1 MLIVGLK
8 QIILSSVRRKQ
19 LLVLLVA
26 AVLIFLATKRHSL
39 WTENDPGSV
48 EPKATDRKPEEGAVG
63 ADVSRGGHKDG
74 THQQA
79 AFNASALQASKERL
93 KQPGSGPAIAE
104 NKPHGAE
111 PTKEVHHL
119 FFLKVHKAA
128 STTVLNVIY
137 RFALSRHLVVVLPVG
152 LRTNVLSE
160 RSKVWTR
167 YVAPLPPGADHFD
180 VLCNH
185 LIFDE
190 TSIRRA
196 LPKDSLF
203 VGIVRQPFDQFVSAF
218 WYYREKYNYSYL
230 KKIPGSRPIST
241 YLRNPKLWEPKETQF
256 ITSRMSID
264 FGMDPAR
271 VHDTVYVNQYVKYLN
286 DTFHLVMVSDRFDES
301 ILLMRRLL
309 GWRVRDVIYIKNNAR
324 TTFYNQTFTSKEK
337 RTHRDWNPADYALYE
352 HFARV
357 LDDKVR
363 DAGQVFRQEVESFR
377 VIRQA
382 VRDYCRGNST
392 HTPLKVQATLWAEEF
407 SVTKEMCDLMTM
419 DEIPFVNLMRRVNGK
434 KHN

>member
-1 MLIVGLK
+1 M
-8 QIILSSVRRKQ
+8 QSSLTSVYRNRGKQ

-26 AVLIFLATKRHSL
+26 AVLIFLATKRHAL
-39 WTENDPGSV
+39 WTENDPSSV
-48 EPKATDRKPEEGAVG
+48 EPKATDRKPEDGAVG
-63 ADVSRGGHKDG
+63 ANVSRGGHKDG

-79 AFNASALQASKERL
+79 AFNASALQAS
-93 KQPGSGPAIAE
+93 
-104 NKPHGAE
+104 
-111 PTKEVHHL
+111 KEVHHL

-137 RFALSRHLVVVLPVG
+137 RFALSRHLVVMLPVSR
-152 LRTNVLSE
+152 LANILSE
-160 RSKVWTR
+160 RSKVWTSNA
-167 YVAPLPPGADHFD
+167 APLPPGADHFD

-185 LIFDE
+185 LIFE
-190 TSIRRA
+190 ESSIRRA
-196 LPKDSLF
+196 LPEDSLF

-241 YLRNPKLWEPKETQF
+241 YLRNPKLWEPNETQF
-256 ITSRMSID
+256 TTSRMSID

-271 VHDTVYVNQYVKYLN
+271 VHDKLYVNQYVKYLN

-309 GWRVRDVIYIKNNAR
+309 GWRVQDVIYIKNNAR
-324 TTFYNQTFTSKEK
+324 NTFYNQTFTSKEK

-352 HFARV
+352 HFAQV

-363 DAGQVFRQEVESFR
+363 AAGEVFRQEVESFG
-377 VIRQA
+377 VICQA
-382 VRDYCRGNST
+382 VRDYCRGDST
-392 HTPLKVQATLWAEEF
+392 HKPLKVQAKLWAEEF

-419 DEIPFVNLMRRVNGK
+419 DEIQFVELMRRVNGK